1 MTKDISLPLPPV
13 PNHPSKV
20 PDWIELFRAHVE
32 AKRLNAELAKIGSDL
47 ECAETARVKAIA
59 ERTNL
64 DGAVRRAEIET
75 MRSAIELDQLVRSEQ
90 NSAAQADRA
99 MVYAFYKD
107 VNDDSVAEAVKT
119 LDEWSRRN
127 PGSAIEV
134 QLTSPGG
141 YVLDGL
147 ALFDFLRSLSAR
159 GHKII
164 VTVLGFAASMGAV
177 LLQAGDER
185 RIGANSFVM
194 IHEVG
199 SGAYGKVAELEDQ
212 LKFTRRL
219 QERLVKLLCSRSS
232 LTSAEVHEMW
242 KKKDVWL
249 DAREAKKL
257 GLVDK
262 IIS

>member
-1 MTKDISLPLPPV
+1 MTKDISLPLPPI
-13 PNHPSKV
+13 PKHPSKV
-20 PDWIELFRAHVE
+20 AEWMELFRSHVE
-32 AKRLNAELAKIGSDL
+32 AKRLNAELAKIDSDL
-47 ECAETARVKAIA
+47 ECAETARLKAIA
-59 ERTNL
+59 EREGL
-64 DGAVRRAEIET
+64 AGATRRNEIDT
-75 MRSAIELDQLVRSEQ
+75 IRNAIELDKLMRSERD
-90 NSAAQADRA
+90 SAAQADSA
-99 MVYAFYKD
+99 MVYAFYKN
-107 VNDDSVAEAVKT
+107 VMEDSVAEAVKT

-127 PGSAIEV
+127 PSATIEV

-147 ALFDFLRSLSAR
+147 ALFDFLRALSAR

-199 SGAYGKVAELEDQ
+199 SGAYGKVADLEDQ

-219 QERLVKLLCSRSS
+219 QDRLVKLLCSRSS
-232 LTSAEVHEMW
+232 LTSTEVHEMW
-242 KKKDVWL
+242 RKKDVWL
-249 DAREAKKL
+249 DAREAKSS
-257 GLVDK
+257 D
-262 IIS
+262 SST